1 MTSKEIIVK
10 LIDEHLIDGEQA
22 YVLINDIVQAEMVAT
37 MKLLKDDSNST
48 KLTVVPSWIHDSY
61 TTAYTGGS
69 SSVSSK

>member
-37 MKLLKDDSNST
+37 MKLLKEDSNST
-48 KLTVVPSWIHDSY
+48 RLTVVPSWMNDSY
-61 TTAYTGGS
+61 TTTYASGS
-69 SSVSSK
+69 SSASSK